1 MTINKRH
8 HNIDTVIYATGFSLN
23 ENWSGLSSSD
33 GTVRSFYGSFYENA
47 PNFFTIYGPHT
58 NLGHFSI
65 IFMIES
71 QMQLLVYLLKIYFQ
85 KDATLCQGTILRS
98 RLN

>member
-1 MTINKRH
+1 MTSNKRH
-8 HNIDTVIYATGFSLN
+8 HNIDILIYATGFSLS
-23 ENWSGLSSSD
+23 ENWSGLSGSN
-33 GTVRSFYGSFYENA
+33 GTVRSFYGSVYENS

-71 QMQLLVYLLKIYFQ
+71 QMQLLVNLLKDYFD
-85 KDATLCQGTILRS
+85 KDASLCQGNI
-98 RLN
+98 